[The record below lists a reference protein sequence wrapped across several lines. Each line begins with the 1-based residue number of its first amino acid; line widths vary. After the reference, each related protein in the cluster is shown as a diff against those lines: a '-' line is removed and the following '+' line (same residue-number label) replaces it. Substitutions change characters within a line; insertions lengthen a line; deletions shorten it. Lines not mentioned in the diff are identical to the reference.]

1 MKLKDDFITRNMGDK
16 QIMVSAGGE
25 FTGMVRSNKSAAF
38 IVDMLKEETT
48 LENIVDAM
56 DKKYDT
62 SRDVI
67 TADVKKIL
75 DKLRSIDAL
84 EE

>member
-38 IVDMLKEETT
+38 IGSKP
-48 LENIVDAM
+48 IKPPAM
-56 DKKYDT
+56 QGCSQK
-62 SRDVI
+62 
-67 TADVKKIL
+67 
-75 DKLRSIDAL
+75 AL
-84 EE
+84 ASSKNLL

>member
-1 MKLKDDFITRNMGDK
+1 M
-16 QIMVSAGGE
+16 
-25 FTGMVRSNKSAAF
+25 